1 MPSKKLLVGTL
12 TPVCALP
19 ALSPKKIEIKDYKI
33 IVNYNGQADLLL
45 SLQIP
50 PDYYPYQFK
59 KTALYDYLTD
69 VDQYV
74 ITNAHTSINKSL
86 IKVKL
91 QSRLNELLG
100 KVKEFGPSLWNEDLY
115 DSGLVFRNDQ
125 FWNNKRA
132 SVLFLEQFVAD
143 DYVNIEDSFDLIP
156 IHKDLIVTN
165 YRAARD
171 PYTIFSEEVFKYF
184 ENGTSNNGDKDLA
197 SKFKTYVDNYDKE
210 SINSLYRFGKYIYFW
225 NDLFKRHEQQFKD
238 LGMDDWLSKEKEK
251 NNKRTFSLDTSK
263 DSVIAK
269 KYARV
274 VFTDEEI
281 QKLKEW
287 KSEWK
292 SNYESTSYKLTHH
305 PALEQTTI
313 PGAAPLAEGSQKEVV
328 VFLFQFAALLDKYS
342 KSDNF
347 KTEFNNDYRKSFM
360 ESALKNAKQMASN
373 LKTRIKDIREY
384 LQKIQVVDS
393 SFSPETGNNSNS
405 NSNSKSLAIVTYPPS
420 SYGAGEATIQSMSKF
435 PFIYKD
441 IGLKQ
446 VYPHN
451 LSDHSHDME
460 NDIFSVDDNGW
471 WWKIGKSDLNS
482 NNLVEFKNTADS
494 LLILANPEDWSLLR
508 DKNASAIKSLGGIL
522 KGNEEIDIS
531 NINQKGYKVSY
542 NKYHLWNEGLRSPI
556 ALNLLLDS
564 LVDILQKQYDP
575 EFTVCGQDC
584 QGSNGSNNK
593 YVKAMDWGDYWST
606 HFINGTSVTS

>member
-1 MPSKKLLVGTL
+1 MPSKKLLVGLL
-12 TPVCALP
+12 TPIFALP
-19 ALSPKKIEIKDYKI
+19 ALYPKKLEIKDYKI

-59 KTALYDYLTD
+59 KTSLYDYLTD
-69 VDQYV
+69 VDSYV
-74 ITNAHTSINKSL
+74 ITNDRTSHNKSQV
-86 IKVKL
+86 KVKL
-91 QSRLNELLG
+91 QSRLNSLLS
-100 KVKEFGPSLWNEDLY
+100 KVKEFGPSLWNQDLY
-115 DSGLVFRNDQ
+115 DSGLVFRNEQ
-125 FWNNKRA
+125 FWNNKRT

-156 IHKDLIVTN
+156 IHKDLIITN

-184 ENGTSNNGDKDLA
+184 ENSTANNGNNELA
-197 SKFKTYVDNYDKE
+197 SKFKSYVDNYNKE

-225 NDLFKRHEQQFKD
+225 NDLFKKHEQQFRE
-238 LGMDDWLSKEKEK
+238 LGMDDWISKGASN
-251 NNKRTFSLDTSK
+251 NNKRTFSLDNGK
-263 DSVIAK
+263 DGIIAK
-269 KYARV
+269 KYSRV

-281 QKLKEW
+281 ENLKKW
-287 KSEWK
+287 KSDWK

-328 VFLFQFAALLDKYS
+328 IFLFQFAALIDKYS
-342 KSDNF
+342 KSNNF
-347 KTEFNNDYRKSFM
+347 KTEFSDDYRKSFM

-373 LKTRIKDIREY
+373 LKERIKLIREY
-384 LQKIQVVDS
+384 LQKINVVDN
-393 SFSPETGNNSNS
+393 SFNPENGN

-451 LSDHSHDME
+451 MGNHADDME

-494 LLILANPEDWSLLR
+494 LLILANPEDWSLLH
-508 DKNASAIKSLGGIL
+508 DKNASSIKSLGSIL
-522 KGNEEIDIS
+522 KGGEEIDIS
-531 NINQKGYKVSY
+531 KINQKGYKVSY

-564 LVDILQKQYDP
+564 LVNILQKQYDP
-575 EFTVCGQDC
+575 EFSICGGEC
-584 QGSNGSNNK
+584 QGSNGNNK
-593 YVKAMDWGDYWST
+593 YAKAMDWGDYWHT
-606 HFINGTSVTS
+606 HFLNGTSVAS